1 MGEPRSR
8 EQPEHTHL
16 STELAR
22 LHGCGSLCPK
32 TIKMA
37 KHQRSLIRDP
47 HNKYGNKTQKTEI
60 LRELPKCDTETGVS
74 KCCWKMAL
82 IDLLSTGL
90 PPTFNFL
97 KKKHY
102 LQNKIRQSIRKQG
115 TPTLFSVGLE
125 DQILFPCLGDTK
137 NLCLEMTPNTG
148 EGSKCSRTK
157 LESKSI
163 SPNRTVKR

>member
-1 MGEPRSR
+1 MLLENGTNR
-8 EQPEHTHL
+8 
-16 STELAR
+16 LAQHR
-22 LHGCGSLCPK
+22 VATNL
-32 TIKMA
+32 
-37 KHQRSLIRDP
+37 Q
-47 HNKYGNKTQKTEI
+47 
-60 LRELPKCDTETGVS
+60 
-74 KCCWKMAL
+74 
-82 IDLLSTGL
+82 
-90 PPTFNFL
+90 FL

-115 TPTLFSVGLE
+115 TPTLLSVGLE